1 MPRLL
6 IIADDLT
13 GALDSAVAFANR
25 GLLTVV
31 ARSPQYLAAA
41 FRQQADIVAVSTGSR
56 ELTAIEARE
65 SMLEVISVAS
75 EFGMNRAPLV
85 FKKVDSRLKGNV
97 AVEVDILAAWL
108 AVTRVVVCPAVP
120 EQGRFV
126 VNGVLQGRGIALPF
140 PVASILSVNSNH
152 AVCTPDGTDK
162 AALDRIIEDIQS
174 EDLLVGAAGAALSLA
189 SKLAPEAPM
198 MKPIHLTSPALF
210 VIGSRDPIT
219 LEQAHHLR
227 ELKQVQWVP
236 APNGSPIHEIKKTGA
251 VTVLQMTPGETSVTG
266 EEAASAFALA
276 ATRLLAHGQKSLLC
290 CGGETADAVLTAL
303 GAGTIQLLGQ
313 VADGVP
319 AGLVSC
325 GDEGFILATKS
336 GGFGSAHCLR
346 EIAEHVDK
354 KAFNSLDLSPVK
366 PPAY

>member
-65 SMLEVISVAS
+65 RMLEVISVAS

-236 APNGSPIHEIKKTGA
+236 APNGSPKQKIKKTGV
-251 VTVLQMTPGETSVTG
+251 VTVLQLTSAETSVSRK
-266 EEAASAFALA
+266 EAANTFASAAS
-276 ATRLLAHGQKSLLC
+276 RLLAHGQKSLLC
-290 CGGETADAVLTAL
+290 CGGETADAILTAM
-303 GAGTIQLLGQ
+303 GVGTVRLLGQ
-313 VADGVP
+313 VTDGVP
-319 AGLVSC
+319 VGLVRY
-325 GDEGFILATKS
+325 GDVDFIFATKS
-336 GGFGSAHCLR
+336 GGFGSPDCLR
-346 EIAEHVDK
+346 HIAEQVDQ
-354 KAFNSLDLSPVK
+354 NSSKTLHLSSD
-366 PPAY
+366 